1 VDISILLCSY
11 SGTCVRDTPQ
21 RRPISWTI
29 GSDKTSEIGD
39 DSWILQTRWTCPHVQ
54 DSYPTTRRRLSIVHE
69 CDGKEGENNLKLDT
83 KSGEI
88 PSRVFIKSKR
98 DSEDENVILPTI
110 DLTFNPFNTPDEHLP
125 QAVPTAQTRKLGS
138 RTSKTPTDRTRL

>member
-1 VDISILLCSY
+1 MPSRSRFL
-11 SGTCVRDTPQ
+11 
-21 RRPISWTI
+21 
-29 GSDKTSEIGD
+29 
-39 DSWILQTRWTCPHVQ
+39 
-54 DSYPTTRRRLSIVHE
+54 PTTRRRLSIVHE

-138 RTSKTPTDRTRL
+138 RTSNDTDDRQDYDAGCQPGRRMETDYVSPMSDIPMKDLPRL